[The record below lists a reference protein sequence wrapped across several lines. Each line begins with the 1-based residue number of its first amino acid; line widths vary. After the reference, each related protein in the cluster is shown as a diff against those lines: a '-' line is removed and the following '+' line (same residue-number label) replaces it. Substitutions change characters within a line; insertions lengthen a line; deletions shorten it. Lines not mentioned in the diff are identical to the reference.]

1 MPMNLISLIMHR
13 ISFVQTNVL
22 WHGQQSQFFSPKRGL
37 REGDPLSLY
46 IFILCMEKLPHLI
59 SRAVEVGDCKSIT
72 VGRNG
77 TKILHL
83 MFADDL
89 LLFGQVKEKQMQCMH
104 DIIVDFED
112 MLG

>member
-1 MPMNLISLIMHR
+1 
-13 ISFVQTNVL
+13 
-22 WHGQQSQFFSPKRGL
+22 
-37 REGDPLSLY
+37 
-46 IFILCMEKLPHLI
+46 MEKLSHLI

-72 VGRNG
+72 MGRNG